1 MTIEKFL
8 KIIHENN
15 IPINAILQSDSGWEC
30 DPTDM
35 DRIYYNRNEN
45 LLIFTQE
52 IDTKY
57 ISDRNFKKIY

>member
-1 MTIEKFL
+1 MTVEKFL

-15 IPINAILQSDSGWEC
+15 IPINATMQSDSGWEC

-35 DRIYYNRNEN
+35 DRIYYNKNEN
-45 LLIFTQE
+45 LLIFTQK

>member
-1 MTIEKFL
+1 M
-8 KIIHENN
+8 
-15 IPINAILQSDSGWEC
+15 QSDSGWEC